1 MLGNCCYC
9 CSSVIV
15 VIVVQLLSHVQLFVT
30 PWTAAMQGFPVLHYL
45 PEFAEIHVHWVS
57 DAIRSSHP
65 LSSHSLPALNLS
77 QTSGSFPVSRLLT
90 WGGQSIGSSAST
102 SILPMNIQ
110 AWFPLRLTCL
120 IFLQS
125 KKLSRVSSSTTFQK
139 HQFYSTQPSLWS
151 NSYIHTWLLE
161 TW

>member
-1 MLGNCCYC
+1 MALPEGRLCYYC
-9 CSSVIV
+9 SVTQSCPTFCNPMDCSSSC
-15 VIVVQLLSHVQLFVT
+15 L
-30 PWTAAMQGFPVLHYL
+30 PVLHYP

-57 DAIRSSHP
+57 DAIWSSHP

-77 QTSGSFPVSRLLT
+77 QTSGSFPMSPLLT

-110 AWFPLRLTCL
+110 AWFPLRLTRL

-139 HQFYSTQPSLWS
+139 HQFYSTRPSLWS
-151 NSYIHTWLLE
+151 NSYIHTRRLE
-161 TW
+161 KW